1 MYSGD
6 VSFSV
11 ASHAQWVPGLES
23 QADWQRWIRHD
34 RQAAGSGEPAV
45 KAMPPMLRRRTSP
58 VGKLAL
64 EAAYGAFNAA
74 SLGTGARQVGDASDS
89 TTDSAG
95 LDIPVVFASRHGECA
110 RSVELQM
117 ALAAAAPM
125 SPTAFS
131 LSVHNANA
139 GLFSIARGSQAN
151 TVAIAAG
158 QSTVEHAVIEACGL
172 LADGMRQV
180 LLVVA
185 DAPLPALFTDFADEH
200 EEPCG
205 WSWLMQA
212 ADENAALPTLSL
224 QWQQVQAA
232 SHTMPCAQGTAGP
245 AAVLRFFLDA
255 AASTL
260 QRQADGR
267 HWHWMRH
274 A

>member
-1 MYSGD
+1 
-6 VSFSV
+6 
-11 ASHAQWVPGLES
+11 
-23 QADWQRWIRHD
+23 
-34 RQAAGSGEPAV
+34 
-45 KAMPPMLRRRTSP
+45 MLRRRTSP

-64 EAAYGAFNAA
+64 ETAYGALAA
-74 SLGTGARQVGDASDS
+74 TPSSPSDDAS
-89 TTDSAG
+89 TTTAA

-117 ALAAAAPM
+117 ALAEAAPM

-172 LADGMRQV
+172 LADGARQV

-185 DAPLPALFTDFADEH
+185 DAPLPTLFSDFSDEH

-205 WSWLMQA
+205 WSWLIQA
-212 ADENAALPTLSL
+212 ADEHEALPTLSL
-224 QWQQVQAA
+224 QWQQAQPAGDVAA
-232 SHTMPCAQGTAGP
+232 HAGTIAGA

-255 AASTL
+255 DASDL

-267 HWHWMRH
+267 RWHWIRH

>member
-1 MYSGD
+1 
-6 VSFSV
+6 
-11 ASHAQWVPGLES
+11 
-23 QADWQRWIRHD
+23 
-34 RQAAGSGEPAV
+34 
-45 KAMPPMLRRRTSP
+45 MLRRRTSP

-64 EAAYGAFNAA
+64 EAAYGALTAAA
-74 SLGTGARQVGDASDS
+74 SRQPHQANPASP
-89 TTDSAG
+89 TTQ

-110 RSVELQM
+110 RSVELQT

-158 QSTVEHAVIEACGL
+158 QSTVEHAVIEACSL
-172 LADGMRQV
+172 LADGARQV

-185 DAPLPALFTDFADEH
+185 DAPLPALFSDFADEH

-212 ADENAALPTLSL
+212 ADEHGALPTLSL
-224 QWQQVQAA
+224 QWQQAQSPA
-232 SHTMPCAQGTAGP
+232 SSMPTAHATAGA

-267 HWHWMRH
+267 RWHWMRH

>member
-1 MYSGD
+1 MFSGD

-11 ASHAQWVPGLES
+11 ASHAQWVPGIES
-23 QADWQRWIRHD
+23 AADWQQWIRGN

-64 EAAYGAFNAA
+64 ETAYGALATVPIPPADTAA
-74 SLGTGARQVGDASDS
+74 DTLS
-89 TTDSAG
+89 TR
-95 LDIPVVFASRHGECA
+95 DIPMVFASRHGECA

-117 ALAAAAPM
+117 ALAEAAPM

-151 TVAIAAG
+151 TIAVAAG
-158 QSTVEHAVIEACGL
+158 QSTVEQAVIEACGL
-172 LADGMRQV
+172 LADGARQV

-185 DAPLPALFTDFADEH
+185 DAPLPEIFADYADER

-205 WSWLMQA
+205 WSWLMRA
-212 ADENAALPTLSL
+212 ADQHAALPTLSL
-224 QWQQVQAA
+224 QWRPAEPLASTPAAA
-232 SHTMPCAQGTAGP
+232 STDTGGA
-245 AAVLRFFLDA
+245 AAVLRFFLDQGRTA
-255 AASTL
+255 L

-267 HWHWMRH
+267 RWHWTRH
-274 A
+274 D

>member
-11 ASHAQWVPGLES
+11 AAHAQWVPGIES
-23 QADWQRWIRHD
+23 AIDWQQWIRGD
-34 RQAAGSGEPAV
+34 RQMAGSGEPAV

-64 EAAYGAFNAA
+64 ETAYGALTAAA
-74 SLGTGARQVGDASDS
+74 SHPSHDARPAASD
-89 TTDSAG
+89 

-117 ALAAAAPM
+117 ALAEAAPM

-139 GLFSIARGSQAN
+139 GLFSIARGSAAN

-172 LADGMRQV
+172 LADGAPQV
-180 LLVVA
+180 LVVVA
-185 DAPLPALFTDFADEH
+185 DAPLPTMFADFADEQ

-205 WSWLMQA
+205 WSWLIQA
-212 ADENAALPTLSL
+212 ADEQDALPTLSL
-224 QWQQVQAA
+224 QWQQAPAGGDVHVA
-232 SHTMPCAQGTAGP
+232 SHANNAAAGA

-255 AASTL
+255 DASTL
-260 QRQADGR
+260 HRHADGR
-267 HWHWMRH
+267 RWQWMRH

>member
-1 MYSGD
+1 
-6 VSFSV
+6 
-11 ASHAQWVPGLES
+11 
-23 QADWQRWIRHD
+23 
-34 RQAAGSGEPAV
+34 
-45 KAMPPMLRRRTSP
+45 MLRRRTSP

-64 EAAYGAFNAA
+64 ETAYGALTTAA
-74 SLGTGARQVGDASDS
+74 SHPSHDASPNAS
-89 TTDSAG
+89 N

-117 ALAAAAPM
+117 ALAEAAPM

-139 GLFSIARGSQAN
+139 GLFSIARGSPAN

-172 LADGMRQV
+172 LADGAPQV

-185 DAPLPALFTDFADEH
+185 DAPLPTMFADFADEH

-205 WSWLMQA
+205 WSWLIQA
-212 ADENAALPTLSL
+212 ADEQEALPTLSL
-224 QWQQVQAA
+224 QWQQAQAA
-232 SHTMPCAQGTAGP
+232 GDAAPHANNTAAGP

-255 AASTL
+255 DASTL
-260 QRQADGR
+260 HRHADGR
-267 HWHWMRH
+267 RWQWMRH